1 MSCNCGGTCNND
13 PSGNKNNSRRE
24 FLLTGLLATVAVA
37 GCNDAKHPFA
47 TEDQVALS
55 GEKVKLLSVNGEV
68 IEIDKAFLKPVP
80 ELPHLSNAEER
91 KGMPGKKFVMVIDLA
106 RCKNLKKCQSACNHA
121 HQVNPGQ
128 NWVKVLGMEDADH
141 TAPYWQPTIC
151 MHCDEPPCV
160 KVCPVDATFKR
171 QDGLVLIDSDR
182 CIGCRFCMAACPYS
196 TRVFNW
202 EEPVQTNNAEL
213 EKQNP
218 DHHATVVADQL
229 YSCETSLPQKKGTV
243 GKCDF
248 CPDMTRKGELPHCV
262 SACPNGVFMFG
273 DLNEDSVTNGAE
285 TFRFSQLIKDKAG
298 YRLMEDLGTKPRV
311 YYLPPVSRNF
321 PYESG
326 FENENEF
333 DKKNK
338 HK

>member
-1 MSCNCGGTCNND
+1 MNN
-13 PSGNKNNSRRE
+13 NNNTSRRD
-24 FLLTGLLATVAVA
+24 FLLSGMAATAA
-37 GCNDAKHPFA
+37 LTGCNTNPFMP
-47 TEDQVALS
+47 EDEVVLT
-55 GEKVKLLSVNGEV
+55 GEKVKLVSVNGDV
-68 IEIDKAFLKPVP
+68 IEIDRAFLKPVP
-80 ELPHLSNAEER
+80 DLPQLSNAQER
-91 KGMPGKKFVMVIDLA
+91 IGMPGKKFVMVIDLA

-121 HQVNPGQ
+121 HQVHPGQ
-128 NWVKVLGMEDADH
+128 NWIKILSMQEAEH
-141 TAPYWQPTIC
+141 TAPYWQPTTC

-171 QDGLVLIDSDR
+171 QDGLVLIDSNR

-202 EEPVQTNNAEL
+202 EEPLPIGEIDNGMQVE
-213 EKQNP
+213 
-218 DHHATVVADQL
+218 HASAIPTQH

-273 DLNEDSVTNGAE
+273 DLNEDTVSNGAE
-285 TFRFSQLIKDKAG
+285 TFRFSDLIKDKAG
-298 YRLMEDLGTKPRV
+298 YRLMEDLGTKPSV

-326 FENENEF
+326 LENETE
-333 DKKNK
+333 DLTRT
-338 HK
+338 H